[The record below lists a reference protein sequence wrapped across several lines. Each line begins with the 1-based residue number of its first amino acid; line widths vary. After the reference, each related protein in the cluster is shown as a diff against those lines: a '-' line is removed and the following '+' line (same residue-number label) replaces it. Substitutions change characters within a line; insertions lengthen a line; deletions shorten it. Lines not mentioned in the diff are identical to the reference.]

1 MTRILIADDHA
12 MLREGLMQILA
23 DDFEGAEF
31 GEAATTAETVQ
42 QLRNQPWDVLIL
54 DINMPGR
61 NGLDVLKDTHL
72 NYPRLPVLVLSSTPE
87 DQMGIRTL
95 RAGARGYLNK
105 QSAAEEL
112 VNAIRKVLSGGRYL
126 TPGLSEKLADELGR
140 DPTRPPHEL
149 LSSREFQVFKLLVAG
164 RCVKEIAAELSLS
177 VKTVS
182 TYRSR
187 ILDKLGVRNEVELVH
202 YAHEHGLFDDSRPG
216 GDAPS

>member
-12 MLREGLMQILA
+12 MLREGLKQILA
-23 DDFEGAEF
+23 LEFAGAEF
-31 GEAATTAETVQ
+31 GEAATTAETLQ
-42 QLRNQPWDVLIL
+42 QLRTQPWDVLIL

-61 NGLDVLKDTHL
+61 NGLDVLNDARR

-87 DQMGIRTL
+87 DQLGIRTL

-112 VNAIRKVLSGGRYL
+112 VNAIRKVLAGGRYL
-126 TPGLSEKLADELGR
+126 TPTLSEKLVQELDR
-140 DPTRPPHEL
+140 DQSRPPHEL

-187 ILDKLGVRNEVELVH
+187 VLDKLHVRNEVELTH
-202 YAHEHGLFDDSRPG
+202 YAHEHGLFDAAHRGP
-216 GDAPS
+216 DAPS

>member
-12 MLREGLMQILA
+12 MLREGLKQILA
-23 DDFEGAEF
+23 EEFAGAEF
-31 GEAATTAETVQ
+31 GEAATTAETLQ
-42 QLRNQPWDVLIL
+42 QLRTQPWDVLIL

-61 NGLDVLKDTHL
+61 NGMDVLNDARRS
-72 NYPRLPVLVLSSTPE
+72 YPRLPVLVLSSTPE
-87 DQMGIRTL
+87 DQLGIRTL

-112 VNAIRKVLSGGRYL
+112 VNAIRKVLAGGRYL
-126 TPGLSEKLADELGR
+126 TPALSEKLVEELDR

-149 LSSREFQVFKLLVAG
+149 LSNREFQVFKLLVAG

-177 VKTVS
+177 VKTIS

-187 ILDKLGVRNEVELVH
+187 VLDKLRVRNEVELAH
-202 YAHEHGLFDDSRPG
+202 YAHEHGLFDASRPE
-216 GDAPS
+216 DRAPS